1 MENYLMYIIHD
12 KQLFGINKNG
22 VWHFIEHI
30 GNIEEIN
37 PMYIDSYMV
46 YDDLIE
52 ILPEVFI

>member
-1 MENYLMYIIHD
+1 MYIIHD